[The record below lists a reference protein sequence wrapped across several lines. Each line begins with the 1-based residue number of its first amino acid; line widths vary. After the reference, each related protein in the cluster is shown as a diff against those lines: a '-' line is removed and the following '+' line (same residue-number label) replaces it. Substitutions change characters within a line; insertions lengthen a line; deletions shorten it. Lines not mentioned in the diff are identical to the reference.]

1 MKIEI
6 EIYVFDKEIVDM
18 KEWPKEEPG
27 IGDDIIKR
35 HRLYFLSELAT
46 NGDDRVTIMN
56 EDGFERDYNE
66 GLLQGNYILINNI
79 GY

>member
-18 KEWPKEEPG
+18 EEWPKEEPE
-27 IGDDIIKR
+27 I
-35 HRLYFLSELAT
+35 
-46 NGDDRVTIMN
+46 GDDRVTIMN
-56 EDGFERDYNE
+56 EDRFERDYNE